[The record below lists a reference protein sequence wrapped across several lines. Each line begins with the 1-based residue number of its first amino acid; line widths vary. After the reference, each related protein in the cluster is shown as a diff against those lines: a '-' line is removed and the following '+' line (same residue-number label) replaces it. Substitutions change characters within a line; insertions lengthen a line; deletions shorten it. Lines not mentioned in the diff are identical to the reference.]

1 MRRKENEEAA
11 DSCEGSAGAR
21 YRDILR
27 TAPLG
32 GKEDFSAQA
41 EALWQQLPLCVH
53 SGERG
58 GANWGPYCPLLYGVT
73 VARP

>member
-11 DSCEGSAGAR
+11 DSCERFAGAW
-21 YRDILR
+21 YWNIPR

-32 GKEDFSAQA
+32 AKEDFSAQA
-41 EALWQQLPLCVH
+41 EALWQQLRLCVH

-58 GANWGPYCPLLYGVT
+58 GADRGPYCT
-73 VARP
+73 E